1 MAVEVFDQVFAPGAQ
16 ALRSNAQAFADAF
29 APELLVW
36 IEEIPA
42 GLFLTG
48 LGRIVVGIVA
58 GLIVLGY
65 STTVMPGR
73 DQAAVQHMAAH
84 FLTHPNSAGL
94 FGLTAAS
101 VATPQALAAEL
112 QALRQGVAAQNLDLV
127 RAAFA
132 FSPTDVTSYFQSVG
146 SQFQAL
152 FAPGAAGLAGAPPS
166 VGAAVP
172 PGPEIAAAVQAA
184 VGYGEVF

>member
-1 MAVEVFDQVFAPGAQ
+1 MAVEMFDPVFAPGAQ

-58 GLIVLGY
+58 GLIALGG
-65 STTVMPGR
+65 STTLTGR

-84 FLTHPNSAGL
+84 LLTHPNSAGL

-166 VGAAVP
+166 IAAAVP